1 MTHHTDAT
9 EARAVKQVFRD
20 MLFAA
25 LVYLPTVLGGALAIK
40 YFDPPQWVAAL
51 LAIAPIGPALL
62 ILRAQLRYTRS
73 LDELHRRI
81 HSEAMTIAAIVV
93 AFATLGYGL
102 LEDLADFPHISMLWV
117 FPALCVVWSIANIF
131 VRQKYL

>member
-1 MTHHTDAT
+1 MTHHVSAAET
-9 EARAVKQVFRD
+9 RAVGQVFRD
-20 MLFAA
+20 MFVAA

-40 YFDPPQWVAAL
+40 WFDPPQWAAAL
-51 LAIAPIGPALL
+51 LALAPIGPALL

-81 HSEAMTIAAIVV
+81 HSESMMIAAIVV

-102 LEDLADFPHISMLWV
+102 LEDLADFPHVSLLWV
-117 FPALCVVWSIANIF
+117 FPALCVAWSVANLF
-131 VRQKYL
+131 VRRKYL

>member
-1 MTHHTDAT
+1 MTHHTETA
-9 EARAVKQVFRD
+9 ERRAVVQVFRE
-20 MLFAA
+20 MSVAA
-25 LVYLPTVLGGALAIK
+25 MSYLPTVLGGALAIK

-51 LAIAPIGPALL
+51 LAVAPIGPALL

-81 HSEAMTIAAIVV
+81 HTEAMMIAAIVV

-117 FPALCVVWSIANIF
+117 FPALCVAWSVANLF